1 MHYDILLTR
10 LTFDQ
15 NLSFWFTVRL
25 SFCQFLLHVRSQNQ
39 LFFLT
44 DQHLIKTFHSQY
56 FYLLLMLVKSF
67 FYSTNRL
74 IQSSRVMSR
83 NNTGHFK
90 KNGFLFASKSYQLH
104 SLVEFIR
111 NYSGVMSVQYIIQP
125 WKLCANCQ
133 RIFQTK
139 YSINRSWKIRW
150 YMLFTIFNLNKRFF

>member
-90 KNGFLFASKSYQLH
+90 KKWFLVCIKVVPVTFTCRVHKELLGRYERSIYYSTLKTMCKLSKDFSNKIFDQ
-104 SLVEFIR
+104 S
-111 NYSGVMSVQYIIQP
+111 
-125 WKLCANCQ
+125 KLKNKV
-133 RIFQTK
+133 I
-139 YSINRSWKIRW
+139 YVI
-150 YMLFTIFNLNKRFF
+150 YNL